1 MTFTLDA
8 QVAAVLAAAAEHPPA
23 RWRMCSETPE

>member
-8 QVAAVLAAAAEHPPA
+8 QVAAVLAAAFCTQRSAAGPA
-23 RWRMCSETPE
+23 GR